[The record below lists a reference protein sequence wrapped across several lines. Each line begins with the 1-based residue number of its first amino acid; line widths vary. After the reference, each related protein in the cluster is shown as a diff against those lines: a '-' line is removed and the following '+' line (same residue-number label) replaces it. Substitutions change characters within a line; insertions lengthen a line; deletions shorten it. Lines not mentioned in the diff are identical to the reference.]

1 MSFASFH
8 NPIVA
13 RTYREGVHGW
23 FAVASVLTA
32 VTIALGCGGDTD
44 LSACILPP
52 PTDRLEVRQLT
63 YVKASVGAGTESAFG
78 AGVSLSADGST
89 LAVGAPYDPSGALGV
104 NADPTDRSRTDA
116 GAAHVFVR
124 SGVTWVQEAYLKPAN
139 AHAAVEFGR
148 LVSLSKTGDTL
159 IVGVPQD
166 SDPKFSGS
174 AVVFRRVGGRWTEEG
189 YLRSSLGGSGGQFG
203 VSVALSD
210 EGDTAVVGALHS
222 AGHGTAGCEFATG
235 AKDLCRGAAYVFERT
250 NGRWEERA
258 ILRPPEWMSLPYP
271 VLDALLM
278 GTVVRVSGDGNV
290 VAALATGTLLTFTRG
305 PKWMFEASTALPA
318 PRHDPDPLIGFGP
331 RGGYSITPMSLAI
344 SSDGSTLAV
353 GEPEPPAR
361 GETFA
366 SRVEVFARRD
376 GNLSK
381 TATVQ
386 PLASRPDAKFGWRV
400 ALSGAGE
407 RLAVG
412 AYADSG
418 GQGGTNPNP
427 CASTVEG
434 AGAAYLF
441 ALEGATWKERAF
453 LKARRVNQAANFG
466 RSVALDAL
474 GATLVVG
481 APGDPSNA
489 SGIDG
494 DESDTSTP
502 YAGATYVFR

>member
-203 VSVALSD
+203 VSV
-210 EGDTAVVGALHS
+210 
-222 AGHGTAGCEFATG
+222 
-235 AKDLCRGAAYVFERT
+235 
-250 NGRWEERA
+250 
-258 ILRPPEWMSLPYP
+258 
-271 VLDALLM
+271 
-278 GTVVRVSGDGNV
+278 
-290 VAALATGTLLTFTRG
+290 
-305 PKWMFEASTALPA
+305 
-318 PRHDPDPLIGFGP
+318 
-331 RGGYSITPMSLAI
+331 
-344 SSDGSTLAV
+344 
-353 GEPEPPAR
+353 
-361 GETFA
+361 
-366 SRVEVFARRD
+366 
-376 GNLSK
+376 
-381 TATVQ
+381 
-386 PLASRPDAKFGWRV
+386 
-400 ALSGAGE
+400 
-407 RLAVG
+407 
-412 AYADSG
+412 
-418 GQGGTNPNP
+418 GQ
-427 CASTVEG
+427 
-434 AGAAYLF
+434 
-441 ALEGATWKERAF
+441 
-453 LKARRVNQAANFG
+453 
-466 RSVALDAL
+466 
-474 GATLVVG
+474 
-481 APGDPSNA
+481 
-489 SGIDG
+489 IDF
-494 DESDTSTP
+494 DHTSSDTSGGFTMTGGYRALPWLSAEANFTYLGGGEGGIHGGSKGDSQFFAFTFGPKVYPLGFFKVEEIPDFIQP
-502 YAGATYVFR
+502 YALVGLGGGQFDIEGRSGMHDESSFIARFMLGFDVWATDHVGFFVEGGGHAASQDDVQGVGLFTVGGQYRF